1 MAIIAVPKNEA
12 KSTVTERELLARLF
26 DIDYASKAL
35 SLSSKACFEAAPTI

>member
-12 KSTVTERELLARLF
+12 KSTVTEREPLARLC
-26 DIDYASKAL
+26 DMDYANNAL